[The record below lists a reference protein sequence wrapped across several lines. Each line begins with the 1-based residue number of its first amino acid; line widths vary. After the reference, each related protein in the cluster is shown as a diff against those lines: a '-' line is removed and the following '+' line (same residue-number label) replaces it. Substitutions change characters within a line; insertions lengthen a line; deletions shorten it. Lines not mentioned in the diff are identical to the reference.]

1 MSTEAAAPPAWVYVA
16 PLGEAAQREALRLAS
31 ELREAGIEARV
42 DGRGQKLNRMLPRA
56 SSSGARFCVILGDGE
71 LERGVVAL
79 KDLQAHTQEEP
90 PRGQLLARLREILG
104 EAAR

>member
-1 MSTEAAAPPAWVYVA
+1 
-16 PLGEAAQREALRLAS
+16 LRLAV
-31 ELREAGIEARV
+31 ELRDAGIEARV

-79 KDLQAHTQEEP
+79 KDLAAHTQEEP
-90 PRGQLLARLREILG
+90 ARDRLLPRLCELLG
-104 EAAR
+104 EATR